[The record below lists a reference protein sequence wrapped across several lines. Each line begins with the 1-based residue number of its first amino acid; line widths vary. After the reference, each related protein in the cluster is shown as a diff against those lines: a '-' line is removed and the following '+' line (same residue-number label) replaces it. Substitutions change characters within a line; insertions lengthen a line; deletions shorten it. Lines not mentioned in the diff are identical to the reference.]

1 MSERKVLGRGLSA
14 LIPEPAGAGAR
25 GGRSGA
31 DRESGGAT
39 ATATAAAAAAAAGAA
54 AAARQRD
61 YLLCPIADVRPNPAQ
76 PRKRFAEA
84 ALLEL
89 AESIRE
95 QGLIQ
100 PLVVRREGTGFTIIA
115 GERRW
120 RAAQKAGLL
129 EVPLVVKD
137 VSSAEAFEM
146 ALVEN
151 IQRADLDPIEEA
163 EAYRRVQGER
173 GLSTDEVARRVGKD
187 RSTVAN
193 AMRLL
198 GLPARVQELLA
209 TAQLSAGHGRALL
222 GLEDARAIALLAQQA
237 VDARLSVRAVERLV
251 RQHKAATARG
261 AAAAAGVAGVAAAAS
276 TDGQV
281 QRLADDLTRR
291 LGTRVRI
298 LHRGKAGRI
307 EIDYHSLDEL
317 DRLLELVGPR
327 D

>member
-25 GGRSGA
+25 GGRGAA
-31 DRESGGAT
+31 DREGGGA
-39 ATATAAAAAAAAGAA
+39 AASAAAAAAAAAAGAA
-54 AAARQRD
+54 ARQRD
-61 YLLCPIADVRPNPAQ
+61 YLHCPIADVRPNPAQ
-76 PRKRFAEA
+76 PRKRFPEA

-89 AESIRE
+89 AASIRE

-129 EVPLVVKD
+129 EVPVVVKD

-237 VDARLSVRAVERLV
+237 VDTRLSVRAVERLV
-251 RQHKAATARG
+251 RQHKAAAARG
-261 AAAAAGVAGVAAAAS
+261 AAAAGAAAAAGS
-276 TDGQV
+276 DAQV

>member
-31 DRESGGAT
+31 DRESGG

-129 EVPLVVKD
+129 EVPVVVKD

-251 RQHKAATARG
+251 RQHKAAAARG
-261 AAAAAGVAGVAAAAS
+261 AAAAAGVAAAAS